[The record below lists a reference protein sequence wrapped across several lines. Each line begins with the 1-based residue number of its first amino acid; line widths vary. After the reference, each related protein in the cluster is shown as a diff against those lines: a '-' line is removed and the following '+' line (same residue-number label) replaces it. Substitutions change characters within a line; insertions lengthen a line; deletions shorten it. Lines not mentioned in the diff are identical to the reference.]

1 MDSIKPR
8 KRGKDKSKN
17 TYKKYGKYSTKSTR
31 IKEEA
36 ILNQQKKKLQKSKN

>member
-17 TYKKYGKYSTKSTR
+17 TYKMYGKYSTKSIR

-36 ILNQQKKKLQKSKN
+36 ISNQQKKKLQKN

>member
-1 MDSIKPR
+1 MDSIKSR

-17 TYKKYGKYSTKSTR
+17 TYKKYGKYNTKFTR

-36 ILNQQKKKLQKSKN
+36 ISNQQKKKLQKTKN